1 VRDLVHGSRAQPAA
15 NLVLIPASA
24 VFLAWT
30 GRVLSARRI
39 AWRSLVPFAVL
50 GAALLALSLIV
61 AAVYV
66 PHLFSA
72 YASRYG
78 VIGAVLAM
86 ISALFALMVVLVACV
101 ALGREVADEL
111 DRIARGGR
119 PPPDEIKRE
128 WDVMIEQARSRWQT
142 LRARI
147 DHVRRRDEQRP

>member
-101 ALGREVADEL
+101 ALGREVADEST
-111 DRIARGGR
+111 A
-119 PPPDEIKRE
+119 
-128 WDVMIEQARSRWQT
+128 
-142 LRARI
+142 
-147 DHVRRRDEQRP
+147 